1 MCNGDRET
9 AQLLG
14 MLAALSEN
22 LSLALSTHVGQFT
35 TACNFRSRGNPCFWP
50 PRALIIMCIY
60 PQTGN

>member
-35 TACNFRSRGNPCFWP
+35 TTSPRESNVLFWP
-50 PRALIIMCIY
+50 LWVPHSCMHTYNLK
-60 PQTGN
+60 

>member
-22 LSLALSTHVGQFT
+22 LSLALSTMLGNLQPPALENPMSSSGLCGYHTHV
-35 TACNFRSRGNPCFWP
+35 CIH
-50 PRALIIMCIY
+50 II
-60 PQTGN
+60 